1 MKTGLIK
8 TGVTAVAT
16 AFFLA
21 FNMPIQASE
30 VLNPPINVAKKKTAK
45 KSKAQ
50 GGSNAT
56 FKPGSQETKK
66 ERTAR
71 LTREC
76 KGEVNAGACTGYT
89 R

>member
-1 MKTGLIK
+1 MTNKILWIFALLGFLLATG
-8 TGVTAVAT
+8 AHA
-16 AFFLA
+16 
-21 FNMPIQASE
+21 QAPE
-30 VLNPPINVAKKKTAK
+30 VLNPPAKSSAKKKTKSPKREAGAK
-45 KSKAQ
+45 AK
-50 GGSNAT
+50 
-56 FKPGSQETKK
+56 FIPGSQETKK